1 MAAFIR
7 CSYRLRRTE
16 SEGENN
22 KIANS
27 ISLAE
32 IVLILQEIAILLNI
46 KNRVLTFVSLYYI
59 IRKKAGFL

>member
-1 MAAFIR
+1 M
-7 CSYRLRRTE
+7 
-16 SEGENN
+16 ENN
-22 KIANS
+22 KIDNS

-46 KNRVLTFVSLYYI
+46 KNRVLIFVSLYYI